1 MPSLC
6 DCRKFLD
13 KPPSS
18 PGWTVFYDLNLS
30 FTDSDESFNP
40 ESGAEDQNLKEE

>member
-1 MPSLC
+1 MIVSSFWINPYLH
-6 DCRKFLD
+6 LD
-13 KPPSS
+13 GLS
-18 PGWTVFYDLNLS
+18 FMS